1 MSPTNTSSV
10 TVLENQARAMTDA
23 DFVKFWK
30 DLPDPVEVLP
40 NSKPDASPR
49 PPHSMV
55 EADARPAAN
64 GSAQS
69 AAIFRKKTALH
80 RRSQRRTAP
89 KRAMESK
96 RDHD

>member
-23 DFVKFWK
+23 EFVKFWK

-40 NSKPDASPR
+40 NSKPDASPH

-64 GSAQS
+64 DGARN
-69 AAIFRKKTALH
+69 AEIFRKKTALH
-80 RRSQRRTAP
+80 RRFSTSDGP
-89 KRAMESK
+89 KACNGEQERS
-96 RDHD
+96 